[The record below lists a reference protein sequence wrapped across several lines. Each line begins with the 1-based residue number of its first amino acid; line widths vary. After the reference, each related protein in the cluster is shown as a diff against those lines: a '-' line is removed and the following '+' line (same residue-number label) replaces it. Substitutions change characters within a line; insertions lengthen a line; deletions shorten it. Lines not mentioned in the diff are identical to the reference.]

1 MNNKQNGVSRLL
13 RLVWKEY
20 KIEMLVVIL
29 AIIGSALAS
38 VKGTLFLQ
46 TLIDDYIVPLTESN
60 YPDFAPLASA
70 LFKIAMIYI
79 LGILC
84 SYIYNRIMVNVSQ
97 GTMKIIR
104 IKLFNHMQSLPIQY
118 FDSHSHGDIMS
129 IYTNDTDTLR
139 QFLSQ
144 SVPQLF
150 NSIIT
155 IVSIFVAMITLNIP
169 LTIITLVMVAIMLVV
184 AKNAA
189 ALSSKYFN
197 QQQNNLGKLNGFI
210 EEMISGQKV
219 VKVFCY
225 EKRSLA
231 RFRSV
236 NEELKESSQKAN
248 IYGNILM
255 PIIIQIGNVSYVICA
270 VIGSILILNGYGGL
284 SVGMLVSFLTLNKN
298 FNQPFGQVS
307 QQLNSIIISSMAV
320 SIGMRNNLLPIG
332 FAVHNEDRDRTYSES
347 WTYHIIAERLIA
359 YKYGRISE
367 VQVQNIEK
375 NLSTIIQQFEEMKK
389 DLVFLLSENGDQQN

>member
-197 QQQNNLGKLNGFI
+197 QQQNNLGKLNAVQN
-210 EEMISGQKV
+210 SNRQKHQP
-219 VKVFCY
+219 
-225 EKRSLA
+225 L
-231 RFRSV
+231 
-236 NEELKESSQKAN
+236 N
-248 IYGNILM
+248 
-255 PIIIQIGNVSYVICA
+255 SYVSLSDENESDHLE
-270 VIGSILILNGYGGL
+270 GSWSEDPEALIIDQESTRTLEREITKVLSPMENKVLDYYLRGYGY
-284 SVGMLVSFLTLNKN
+284 VK
-298 FNQPFGQVS
+298 
-307 QQLNSIIISSMAV
+307 
-320 SIGMRNNLLPIG
+320 
-332 FAVHNEDRDRTYSES
+332 
-347 WTYHIIAERLIA
+347 IAEIMGKTPKSIDNALQ
-359 YKYGRISE
+359 RIRGKIRNFSAP
-367 VQVQNIEK
+367 VQK
-375 NLSTIIQQFEEMKK
+375 
-389 DLVFLLSENGDQQN
+389 

>member
-284 SVGMLVSFLTLNKN
+284 SV
-298 FNQPFGQVS
+298 
-307 QQLNSIIISSMAV
+307 
-320 SIGMRNNLLPIG
+320 
-332 FAVHNEDRDRTYSES
+332 
-347 WTYHIIAERLIA
+347 
-359 YKYGRISE
+359 
-367 VQVQNIEK
+367 
-375 NLSTIIQQFEEMKK
+375 
-389 DLVFLLSENGDQQN
+389 

>member
-46 TLIDDYIVPLTESN
+46 TLIDDYIVPLTKSN
-60 YPDFAPLASA
+60 YPDFTPLASA
-70 LFKIAMIYI
+70 LLKIAIIYI

-84 SYIYNRIMVNVSQ
+84 SYTYNRIMVNVSQ
-97 GTMKIIR
+97 GTMKTIR

-144 SVPQLF
+144 SIPQLF
-150 NSIIT
+150 SSIIT
-155 IVSIFVAMITLNIP
+155 IVSIFVAMITLNIS

-210 EEMISGQKV
+210 EEMVDGVKV
-219 VKVFCY
+219 VKVFNH
-225 EKRSLA
+225 E
-231 RFRSV
+231 
-236 NEELKESSQKAN
+236 QAN
-248 IYGNILM
+248 IEEFNRRNRILQEAATNALM
-255 PIIIQIGNVSYVICA
+255 
-270 VIGSILILNGYGGL
+270 
-284 SVGMLVSFLTLNKN
+284 KN
-298 FNQPFGQVS
+298 
-307 QQLNSIIISSMAV
+307 
-320 SIGMRNNLLPIG
+320 
-332 FAVHNEDRDRTYSES
+332 
-347 WTYHIIAERLIA
+347 
-359 YKYGRISE
+359 
-367 VQVQNIEK
+367 
-375 NLSTIIQQFEEMKK
+375 
-389 DLVFLLSENGDQQN
+389 

>member
-1 MNNKQNGVSRLL
+1 MRYIVLCMKVKQKEEAILMNNKQNGVSRLL

-20 KIEMLVVIL
+20 KIGMLVVIL

-46 TLIDDYIVPLTESN
+46 TLIDDYIVPLTKSN
-60 YPDFAPLASA
+60 DPDFTPLASA

-97 GTMKIIR
+97 GTMKVIR

-118 FDSHSHGDIMS
+118 FDAHSHGDIMS

-169 LTIITLVMVAIMLVV
+169 LTIITLVMVAIMLVA
-184 AKNAA
+184 AKNTAT
-189 ALSSKYFN
+189 LSSKYFN

-236 NEELKESSQKAN
+236 NEELKER
-248 IYGNILM
+248 
-255 PIIIQIGNVSYVICA
+255 VI
-270 VIGSILILNGYGGL
+270 
-284 SVGMLVSFLTLNKN
+284 
-298 FNQPFGQVS
+298 
-307 QQLNSIIISSMAV
+307 
-320 SIGMRNNLLPIG
+320 RN
-332 FAVHNEDRDRTYSES
+332 
-347 WTYHIIAERLIA
+347 
-359 YKYGRISE
+359 
-367 VQVQNIEK
+367 
-375 NLSTIIQQFEEMKK
+375 
-389 DLVFLLSENGDQQN
+389 